1 MRVRGAARSTVLLV
15 AGLLL
20 MSARTDAEDR
30 QIRPFIGA
38 TFGGETTFVDPA
50 VVVCHPGGVED
61 CPSKTNLAV
70 GASAVFLGELFGAE
84 VDVADAP
91 GFFESDDKTLVRRS
105 RVTTFSGNVIV
116 AAPHRLTEYSLR
128 PYLVGGAGL
137 MRISTT
143 TSFNVFDVSTIKP
156 LIDVGVGVVG
166 FLTNRTGICWE
177 LRRFQSVGGNTDSA
191 GLSFGD
197 EHLSFWRATMS
208 VAIRY

>member
-1 MRVRGAARSTVLLV
+1 MRRGDVPRSILVLV

-20 MSARTDAEDR
+20 MSTRAVAADR

-38 TFGGETTFVDPA
+38 TFGGGTTFIDPDNA
-50 VVVCHPGGVED
+50 IGTPNVVY
-61 CPSKTNLAV
+61 
-70 GASAVFLGELFGAE
+70 GASAVFLGEVLGAE

-91 GFFESDDKTLVRRS
+91 GFFQTGDTHNVLFS
-105 RVTTFSGNVIV
+105 RVTTVSGNVVV

-137 MRISTT
+137 MRVRTSTALG
-143 TSFNVFDVSTIKP
+143 VFDVSAVIP
-156 LIDVGVGVVG
+156 HVDVGVGVLAFV
-166 FLTNRTGICWE
+166 TNRVGVCWDV
-177 LRRFQSVGGNTDSA
+177 RRFQSVGSHGDAT

-197 EHLSFWRATMS
+197 EHLSFWRATMA